1 MYSRIISVGSYQP
14 DNIVTN
20 EELERKVD
28 TSDEWIRSRTGIQ
41 SRAIA
46 KPDLRYLILAISSIS
61 DHLARSVLLE
71 TLLLSHD
78 FQ

>member
-28 TSDEWIRSRTGIQ
+28 TSDEWIKSRTGIE
-41 SRAIA
+41 SRALA
-46 KPDLRYLILAISSIS
+46 KPSQATSDLAILATTEAIKKS
-61 DHLARSVLLE
+61 
-71 TLLLSHD
+71 
-78 FQ
+78 